1 MSFSNAQ
8 TFSIEKQRTSI
19 QLETDTFFASRPS
32 VLEILSGFHFTMK
45 LINIVLVGATAVA
58 AASHK
63 HMHRH
68 ADHHASPVAKRA
80 DKVVIDE
87 AVVTKYEMNGK
98 ELKAD
103 VVEQGVKDGIYVLL
117 DATTAAAPVATKAAV
132 AAGEFLEQKKPSTLA
147 APTTTSVAPAPPPT
161 TSAAAPSKS
170 SAPSSGSG
178 ATGLDADFPS
188 GEISCDTFPS
198 EYGAVE
204 ATYLKMGGWIGLQMT
219 PSFSPGDA
227 AIHLINTG
235 IGGDNC
241 ATNSFCSYACPPGY
255 QKSQWP
261 SSQGGTGQ
269 SIGGLYCNSDNMLE
283 LTNSDLSKKLCIKG
297 TGEVKVKNT
306 IGRNVPICRTDYPG
320 TESETVPLNTLPG
333 QEYELTCPD
342 STKYYKWGD
351 KSTSAQYYINPAGS
365 PLEDACRWNEAGSNM
380 GNWAPVNLGVGKGPT
395 GATYISIFA
404 NKPTNPD
411 GKLNFNLEIVGDVSG
426 KCAYIDG
433 EFYNNGVVDPSGCTV
448 SFPPPSL
455 PCRYQSRNNHSNTS
469 TQVLV
474 TGTATYKIY

>member
-1 MSFSNAQ
+1 
-8 TFSIEKQRTSI
+8 
-19 QLETDTFFASRPS
+19 
-32 VLEILSGFHFTMK
+32 MK
-45 LINIVLVGATAVA
+45 FITIALVGASAVA
-58 AASHK
+58 AASHR
-63 HMHRH
+63 HVHRH
-68 ADHHASPVAKRA
+68 APHVQGSAVAKRA
-80 DKVVIDE
+80 ADKTVVED

-98 ELKAD
+98 ELPAAK
-103 VVEQGVKDGIYVLL
+103 VEQGVKDGIYILL
-117 DATTAAAPVATKAAV
+117 DATTSVAPVSTKVAV
-132 AAGEFLEQKKPSTLA
+132 PAAGEFLEQKKPSTIA
-147 APTTTSVAPAPPPT
+147 APSTTTTPPPPPPT
-161 TSAAAPSKS
+161 TSSVVVAAPTVSAPAAPSS
-170 SAPSSGSG
+170 GGGSG
-178 ATGLDADFPS
+178 ATGIDADFPS
-188 GEISCDTFPS
+188 GTIDCDKFPS
-198 EYGAVE
+198 AYGAVAAE
-204 ATYLKMGGWIGLQMT
+204 WLNLGGWTGLQMT

-241 ATNSFCSYACPPGY
+241 VKNSFCSYACPPGY

-269 SIGGLYCNSDNMLE
+269 SIGGLYCNAQGKLE
-283 LTNSDLSKKLCIKG
+283 LSNPTLSKTLCIKG

-320 TESETVPLNTLPG
+320 TESETVPLDTQPG

-342 STKYYKWGD
+342 ANKYYKWGNAA
-351 KSTSAQYYINPAGS
+351 TSAQYYINPAGS
-365 PLEDACRWNEAGSNM
+365 PLKDACRWNEAGSNM

-395 GATYISIFA
+395 GQTYISIFQ

-448 SFPPPSL
+448 
-455 PCRYQSRNNHSNTS
+455 
-469 TQVLV
+469 LV
-474 TGTATYKIY
+474 TGTATYRIY